1 MTGTLEMIAHRI
13 LLPLFLAAL
22 AGACASQPKVP
33 PPIEL
38 GGFRF
43 LLPIETVKDKD
54 TKKSWVVARQTAD
67 QFVVGKPGSFTGDTL
82 SLQGT
87 LVKLPQLNSERALR
101 EHVEAIQR
109 KTFDTQRFRLIK
121 FEVITQ
127 PMQDQICALSH
138 MSAADITGAGPTGP
152 AVNTMLDTLTVTC
165 PHPKDQARG
174 ISVTYSHGY
183 FPEDADPQFFKTGIA
198 LLEGLRFDE
207 L

>member
-1 MTGTLEMIAHRI
+1 MIAHRI
-13 LLPLFLAAL
+13 LVPLFITAL
-22 AGACASQPKVP
+22 AGACASQPKAP

-43 LLPIETVKDKD
+43 LLPTETDKDKD
-54 TKKSWVVARQTAD
+54 KGWVVARQTAD

-87 LVKLPQLNSERALR
+87 LVKLPQLGSERALR

-109 KTFDTQRFRLIK
+109 KTFDTRRFRLIK

-127 PMQDQICALSH
+127 PMQDQVCALSH
-138 MSAADITGAGPTGP
+138 MSAADVTGTGPTGP

-165 PHPKDQARG
+165 PHPKDPTRG

-183 FPEDADPQFFKTGIA
+183 FPEDADPQFFKTGMA
-198 LLEGLRFDE
+198 LLEGLRFDG

>member
-1 MTGTLEMIAHRI
+1 MTANRI
-13 LLPLFLAAL
+13 LLPLFIAVL

-43 LLPIETVKDKD
+43 LLPIETDKDKD
-54 TKKSWVVARQTAD
+54 TRKSWVVARQTAD
-67 QFVVGKPGSFTGDTL
+67 QFVVGKPGNFTGDTL

-87 LVKLPQLNSERALR
+87 LVKLPQLTSDRAFR
-101 EHVEAIQR
+101 EHVEAAQR
-109 KTFDTQRFRLIK
+109 KALDTLRFRLIK
-121 FEVITQ
+121 FEVISQ
-127 PMQDQICALSH
+127 PMQDQVCALSH
-138 MSAADITGAGPTGP
+138 MSAADITGAGPTAP

-165 PHPKDQARG
+165 PHPNNQTRG

-183 FPEDADPQFFKTGIA
+183 FPEDADPQFFKSGMA